1 MHGVERIRSPVASRV
16 GAPVPQCGWYPEI
29 EEDTP
34 MRDMMVTAVYLLV
47 MVVVLTKVV
56 RPRLAQ
62 EIALLNE
69 ILGALNGALTALP
82 AH

>member
-1 MHGVERIRSPVASRV
+1 
-16 GAPVPQCGWYPEI
+16 
-29 EEDTP
+29 

-69 ILGALNGALTALP
+69 ILGVLNGALAAIP